1 MRSALW
7 LLLSAVG
14 LVLLIACANIA
25 SLMLARAVSRERE
38 LAMRMALGASR
49 GRLAR
54 QCLTESAVLA
64 LGGGAIGVLLA
75 AVGIRPFV
83 TLWPGDLPRAEEIH
97 LDWRILVFALGVSLL
112 SGLLFGV
119 APALRTRPRAQA
131 RAGAA
136 GRQPQCQRKI
146 AAVAWSICHFRS
158 RARSG
163 ATDFRGDA
171 RPDVATAHFARSRY
185 RYSQCAYRSRRAC
198 LPRRWKILTVRA
210 RIWNEILDQV
220 RSAPGVEAAAIV
232 DIVPMREGNN
242 PIGYRTSAAAVP
254 EEKQPIVL
262 ASSAT
267 PDYLKVSGIPLR
279 QGRFISEQDRI
290 GAQNVV
296 VIDEVLARQ
305 AFPNQDP
312 IGKQL
317 WIGLGGDPVTVAGV
331 VGHVRYWGLAS
342 DDQNKIRAQ
351 LYYPFAQVP
360 DNLIRRWSELMS
372 IGVRTRVD
380 PLTLL
385 QPLRSVVRG
394 AANDQVLYAPR
405 TFEQLAA
412 NSLARQRFLLLLFGI
427 FAGLALLLACIGI
440 YGVLAYLTNQRI
452 PEIGLRMALGA
463 SSGEVIWMILRQSLA
478 MIGVG
483 VAIGLAGSIAGGRL
497 LIRSV
502 EGMSATEPSTLVV
515 TISVLIVAAMIASFV
530 PARRAS
536 RVDPMI
542 ALRQE

>member
-1 MRSALW
+1 
-7 LLLSAVG
+7 
-14 LVLLIACANIA
+14 
-25 SLMLARAVSRERE
+25 
-38 LAMRMALGASR
+38 MALGASR

-54 QCLTESAVLA
+54 QCLTESGVLA

-75 AVGIRPFV
+75 AVGIRPFI
-83 TLWPGDLPRAEEIH
+83 TLWPGALPRAEEIH
-97 LDWRILVFALGVSLL
+97 LDWRVLVFALGVSLL
-112 SGLLFGV
+112 SGLLFGF
-119 APALRTRPRAQA
+119 APALRTRARKLEQA
-131 RAGAA
+131 LRAG
-136 GRQPQCQRKI
+136 
-146 AAVAWSICHFRS
+146 SRS
-158 RARSG
+158 VSG
-163 ATDFRGDA
+163 K
-171 RPDVATAHFARSRY
+171 
-185 RYSQCAYRSRRAC
+185 SRRLHGVFVISEVA
-198 LPRRWKILTVRA
+198 LAVVLLISAGMLGRTLLRLTSLDPGIDIHNVLTARVGLSPKALENPDRTRA
-210 RIWNEILDQV
+210 VWNEILDQV

-452 PEIGLRMALGA
+452 PEIGVRMALGA
-463 SSGEVIWMILRQSLA
+463 SSGEVTWMILRQSLA

-502 EGMSATEPSTLVV
+502 EGMSATEPSTFVV
-515 TISVLIVAAMIASFV
+515 TISVLIVAALIASFV